1 MVMEKKRTASK
12 RDLVKAP
19 NANFYAKRTPG
30 GQFKEM
36 DEVGRSL
43 AADRRQKAKSVASP
57 GYGDQGDQKRSPK
70 KKP

>member
-1 MVMEKKRTASK
+1 MEKKKRSASK

-19 NANFYAKRTPG
+19 NASFYAKRTPD

-43 AADRRQKAKSVASP
+43 AADRRVVAKKVVSA
-57 GYGDQGDQKRSPK
+57 GHGDQGDQKRSAK
-70 KKP
+70 KKS